1 MMFARKFKEFVR
13 KFRENDFAKNI
24 VTLLTGTTA
33 AQIVPF
39 VLSPVLTRLYS
50 PDDFGVLAL
59 FFSVCSVLS
68 VVAAGRYEL
77 SIVIPEKD
85 VDAVNIVALSIF
97 VSIVFAMV
105 LQVVFAVFNSEI
117 AALLGNQSAA
127 FWLYFVPLVVFM
139 MSLYNILRYF
149 SIRIKDFK
157 SVAVTR
163 AVKSS
168 AGSFFKL
175 VFGFLGFTSGGLV
188 AGEIVSQFFGN
199 TSLVRNVYRRKELFV
214 GISRAKMAC
223 EAKKYSDFPKFSLP
237 GALSNSLSLNLNS
250 FFLTSLFSLAVLG
263 QYALVNKAVS
273 IPLNLL
279 GSSVSDAYFQRAAQ
293 ERNETGSAKNAFVQS
308 AKYLSLIAVPV
319 FLVLFFLGGELFA
332 FVFGE
337 SWRIAGNYAEILSFL
352 VAVRLVAVPLSVTMS
367 TFEKQKTSLVLTLL
381 QLALMVAVFV
391 VSNVFSFEM
400 KEFLVL
406 YTALMTAYYMLMLAV
421 CFNIAVKGRKDGRK
435 SDN

>member
-1 MMFARKFKEFVR
+1 MFIEKLRL
-13 KFRENDFAKNI
+13 NDFSKNI
-24 VTLLTGTTA
+24 ITLMTGTTA

-39 VLSPVLTRLYS
+39 LLSPVLTRLYS

-59 FFSVCSVLS
+59 FFSICSVLS

-77 SIVIPEKD
+77 SIVIPKKD
-85 VDAVNIVALSIF
+85 DEAANIVVLSI
-97 VSIVFAMV
+97 VIS
-105 LQVVFAVFNSEI
+105 VVFSLFLLLISAVFNSGI
-117 AALLGNQSAA
+117 SQLLGNESIS

-149 SIRIKDFK
+149 SIRIRDFK

-175 VFGFLGFTSGGLV
+175 LFGFIGFTSGGLV
-188 AGEIVSQFFGN
+188 TGEIVSQFFGN
-199 TSLVRNVYRRKELFV
+199 TSLVRNVYRRKELFAGV
-214 GISRAKMAC
+214 NRAKMAA
-223 EAKKYSDFPKFSLP
+223 EAEKYSDFPKFSLP

-273 IPLNLL
+273 VPLTLL

-293 ERNETGSAKNAFVQS
+293 ERNETGTAKNAFIQS
-308 AKYLSLIAVPV
+308 AKYLALIAVPV
-319 FLVLFFLGGELFA
+319 FFALFFFGEELFA

-337 SWRIAGNYAEILSFL
+337 SWRIAGNYARILSFL

-367 TFEKQKTSLVLTLL
+367 TFEKQKTSLMLTLL
-381 QLALMVAVFV
+381 QLVLMVAVFV
-391 VSNVFSFEM
+391 VANVFSFEM
-400 KEFLVL
+400 KEFLML
-406 YTALMTAYYMLMLAV
+406 YTALMASYYLLMLVV
-421 CFNIAVKGRKDGRK
+421 CFNIAVKGRNDGRK
-435 SDN
+435 TVD

>member
-1 MMFARKFKEFVR
+1 MLVR
-13 KFRENDFAKNI
+13 KFQLNDFAKNI

-39 VLSPVLTRLYS
+39 LLSPVLTRLYS

-59 FFSVCSVLS
+59 FFSICSVLS
-68 VVAAGRYEL
+68 VLAAGRYEL
-77 SIVIPEKD
+77 SIVIPKKD
-85 VDAVNIVALSIF
+85 SDAVNIVALSIVISVVF
-97 VSIVFAMV
+97 SLFLQLVFA
-105 LQVVFAVFNSEI
+105 LFNSAISE
-117 AALLGNQSAA
+117 LLGNESIS

-157 SVAVTR
+157 NVAVTR

-168 AGSFFKL
+168 AGAALKL
-175 VFGFLGFTSGGLV
+175 LFGFAGFTSGGLV
-188 AGEIVSQFFGN
+188 TGEIVSHFFGN
-199 TSLVRNVYRRKELFV
+199 TSLVRNVYKRKELFADV
-214 GISRAKMAC
+214 SRGRMAE

-273 IPLNLL
+273 VPLTLI

-293 ERNETGSAKNAFVQS
+293 ERNETGSAKSAFIQS

-319 FLVLFFLGGELFA
+319 FFVLFFFGDELFA

-337 SWRIAGNYAEILSFL
+337 SWRVAGSYAKILSFL
-352 VAVRLVAVPLSVTMS
+352 VAVRLVAAPLSVTMS
-367 TFEKQKTSLVLTLL
+367 TFEKQRISLMLTLL
-381 QLALMVAVFV
+381 QLVLMVAVFV

-400 KEFLVL
+400 EAFLML
-406 YTALMTAYYMLMLAV
+406 YTALMTLYYMLMLVV
-421 CFNIAVKGRKDGRK
+421 CFSIAVKGKKDGRK
-435 SDN
+435 ADN

>member
-1 MMFARKFKEFVR
+1 MMFFR
-13 KFRENDFAKNI
+13 KFRENDYAKNI
-24 VTLLTGTTA
+24 LTLITGTTA

-39 VLSPVLTRLYS
+39 ALSPILTRLYT

-59 FFSVCSVLS
+59 FFSICSVLS

-77 SIVIPEKD
+77 SIVIPKKD
-85 VDAVNIVALSIF
+85 EEAANIVVLSIF
-97 VSIVFAMV
+97 IS
-105 LQVVFAVFNSEI
+105 VVFALFLQIVFGIFNSKI
-117 AALLGNQSAA
+117 AALMGNESISL
-127 FWLYFVPLVVFM
+127 WLYFVPLVVFM

-149 SIRIKDFK
+149 SIRVKDFK
-157 SVAVTR
+157 NVAVTR

-168 AGSFFKL
+168 AGAFIKL
-175 VFGFLGFTSGGLV
+175 GFGFIGFTSGGLV
-188 AGEIVSQFFGN
+188 TGEILSHFFGN
-199 TSLVRNVYRRKELFV
+199 TSLVRNVYRKKEFFSGV
-214 GISRAKMAC
+214 SREKMAE

-273 IPLNLL
+273 VPLTLL

-293 ERNETGSAKNAFVQS
+293 ERNETGTAKNAFIQS
-308 AKYLSLIAVPV
+308 AKYLLLIAVPV
-319 FLVLFFLGGELFA
+319 FFALFFFGEWLFA

-337 SWRIAGNYAEILSFL
+337 SWRIAGSYAKILSFL
-352 VAVRLVAVPLSVTMS
+352 VAVRLLAVPLSVTMS
-367 TFEKQKTSLVLTLL
+367 TFEKQRTSLMLTLL
-381 QLALMVAVFV
+381 QLVLMVAVFV

-400 KEFLVL
+400 KEFLIL
-406 YTALMTAYYMLMLAV
+406 YTALMTAYYLLMLAV

-435 SDN
+435 ADN

>member
-1 MMFARKFKEFVR
+1 MMFARKFKE
-13 KFRENDFAKNI
+13 NDFAKNI
-24 VTLLTGTTA
+24 LTLITGTTA
-33 AQIVPF
+33 AQIIPF
-39 VLSPVLTRLYS
+39 AVSPVLTRLYS

-59 FFSVCSVLS
+59 FFSICSILS

-85 VDAVNIVALSIF
+85 DEAANIVALSIF
-97 VSIVFAMV
+97 VSVVFTLC
-105 LQVVFAVFNSEI
+105 LQIVFAVFNSQI
-117 AALLGNQSAA
+117 ATLLGNESIS

-157 SVAVTR
+157 NVAVTR
-163 AVKSS
+163 AVKSA
-168 AGSFFKL
+168 AGAFIKL
-175 VFGFLGFTSGGLV
+175 GLGFVGFTSGGLV
-188 AGEIVSQFFGN
+188 TGEIVSHFFGN
-199 TSLVRNVYRRKELFV
+199 TSLVRNVYRRKELFSSV
-214 GISRAKMAC
+214 NRAKMAV

-263 QYALVNKAVS
+263 QYALVNKVVS
-273 IPLNLL
+273 VPLTLL

-293 ERNETGSAKNAFVQS
+293 ERNQTGSAKNAFIQS

-319 FLVLFFLGGELFA
+319 FFALFFFGEELFA

-337 SWRIAGNYAEILSFL
+337 SWRIAGSYAKILSFL
-352 VAVRLVAVPLSVTMS
+352 VAVRLVAAPLSVTMS
-367 TFEKQKTSLVLTLL
+367 TFEKQKTSLMLTLL
-381 QLALMVAVFV
+381 QLALMVVTFV

-406 YTALMTAYYMLMLAV
+406 YTALMASYYLLMLVV
-421 CFNIAVKGRKDGRK
+421 CFNIAVKGRKNERK

>member
-1 MMFARKFKEFVR
+1 MMFVR
-13 KFRENDFAKNI
+13 KFKENDFAKNI
-24 VTLLTGTTA
+24 LTLLTGTTA
-33 AQIVPF
+33 AQIIPF
-39 VLSPVLTRLYS
+39 AVSPVLTRLYS

-59 FFSVCSVLS
+59 FFSICSILS

-85 VDAVNIVALSIF
+85 EEAANITALAIWISVFFAVL
-97 VSIVFAMV
+97 
-105 LQVVFAVFNSEI
+105 LQIVFAVFNSGI
-117 AALLGNQSAA
+117 ASLLGNESIS

-157 SVAVTR
+157 NVAVTR
-163 AVKSS
+163 AVKSA
-168 AGSFFKL
+168 AGAVFKL
-175 VFGFLGFTSGGLV
+175 ALGFIGFTSGGLV
-188 AGEIVSQFFGN
+188 TGEIVSHFFGN
-199 TSLVRNVYRRKELFV
+199 TSLVRNVYKRKEFFSGV
-214 GISRAKMAC
+214 SRAKMAE

-273 IPLNLL
+273 VPLTLI

-293 ERNETGSAKNAFVQS
+293 ERNETGTAKNAFIQS

-319 FLVLFFLGGELFA
+319 FFVLFFFGEEFFA

-337 SWRIAGNYAEILSFL
+337 SWRVAGSYAKILSFL
-352 VAVRLVAVPLSVTMS
+352 VAVRLVAAPLSVTMS
-367 TFEKQKTSLVLTLL
+367 TFEKQRTSLMLTLL

-391 VSNVFSFEM
+391 VSNIFSFEM
-400 KEFLVL
+400 EEFLML
-406 YTALMTAYYMLMLAV
+406 YTALMTAYYVLMLVV

-435 SDN
+435 ANN

>member
-1 MMFARKFKEFVR
+1 MMFFR

-33 AQIVPF
+33 AQVIPF
-39 VLSPVLTRLYS
+39 AVSPILTRLYS

-59 FFSVCSVLS
+59 FFSICSVLS

-85 VDAVNIVALSIF
+85 DEAANIVALSVF
-97 VSIVFAMV
+97 VSVIFALF
-105 LQVVFAVFNSEI
+105 LQIIFAVFNSGI
-117 AALLGNQSAA
+117 ASLLGNESIS

-157 SVAVTR
+157 NVAVTR
-163 AVKSS
+163 AVKSA
-168 AGSFFKL
+168 AGAFIKL
-175 VFGFLGFTSGGLV
+175 GLGFAGFISEGLV
-188 AGEIVSQFFGN
+188 TGEIVSHFFGN
-199 TSLVRNVYRRKELFV
+199 TSLVRNVYRRKELFAGV
-214 GISRAKMAC
+214 DRAKMAK

-273 IPLNLL
+273 VPLTLI

-293 ERNETGSAKNAFVQS
+293 ERNETGTAKKAFIQS
-308 AKYLSLIAVPV
+308 AKYLLLIAVPV
-319 FLVLFFLGGELFA
+319 FFALFFFGEELFA

-337 SWRIAGNYAEILSFL
+337 SWRIAGSYAKILSFL
-352 VAVRLVAVPLSVTMS
+352 VAVRLVAAPLSVTMS
-367 TFEKQKTSLVLTLL
+367 TFEKQRTSLMLTLL
-381 QLALMVAVFV
+381 QLVLMVAVFV
-391 VSNVFSFEM
+391 VSNIFSFEM
-400 KEFLVL
+400 KEFLML
-406 YTALMTAYYMLMLAV
+406 YTALMASYYLLMLAV
-421 CFNIAVKGRKDGRK
+421 CFNIAVKGRKNERK
-435 SDN
+435 ADN